1 MKDHNQSTIKEA
13 IEKLLRTYKLK
24 EGLDE
29 VRLRN
34 SWEKI
39 VGPLIANHT
48 IEIRMKEKVLFIT
61 LDSAALRQELQYGKE
76 KLIKLLNDTAG
87 EQVIRD
93 IVLR

>member
-13 IEKLLRTYKLK
+13 IERLLRAYKLK

-34 SWEKI
+34 SWDKL

-48 IEIRMKEKVLFIT
+48 KEIRMKEKVLYIT
-61 LDSAALRQELQYGKE
+61 LDSAALRHELLYGKE
-76 KLIKLLNDTAG
+76 KLIELLNDAAG
-87 EQVIRD
+87 EKVIKD